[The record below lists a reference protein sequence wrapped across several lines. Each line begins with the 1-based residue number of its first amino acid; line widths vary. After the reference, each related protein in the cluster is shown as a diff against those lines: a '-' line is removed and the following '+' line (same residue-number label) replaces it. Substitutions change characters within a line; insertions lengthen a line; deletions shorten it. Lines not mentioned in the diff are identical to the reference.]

1 MNFKELDDDFLAKA
15 GSIISAGQS
24 QKSKETQVK
33 TLTAQYPAERAS
45 GYDSTGD
52 SREFDQLY
60 QNGLLFTAYE
70 YSSRTTPNLRDM
82 RTTMQKSYKLLNAID
97 KITSA
102 VKSVKGGLTSAQK
115 DMTKKPVANILLPR
129 SKSDSDVTSH
139 KFNDVGESLLTRG
152 NNTITGVLSNMAST
166 AVFGAIESVTQGVMA
181 DHGEQIYNTARSMY
195 AGADNRT
202 KIYTW
207 EFTPRTPDDLNQI
220 LKIYEIFNFFS
231 YGVTGNSQFAK
242 DVKKHIDDW
251 YKNTII
257 NKVNEEVGAKTQ
269 KTFME
274 SVTSFLSNVITVS
287 NPTVWFIQNFGTQSK
302 YDGLADIFGPAQIQS
317 IRFDKAPDGNFN
329 GLAIAPNMP
338 STFVLEV
345 TFREILTQNRASIY
359 GEDVL

>member
-1 MNFKELDDDFLAKA
+1 MNFKELDTNFLAKA

-33 TLTAQYPAERAS
+33 TLTAQYPAERSS

-70 YSSRTTPNLRDM
+70 YSSRVTPNLRDM
-82 RTTMQKSYKLLNAID
+82 RTAMQKQYNISKTIE
-97 KITSA
+97 KISTAVMSVRGGSTSTESDLA
-102 VKSVKGGLTSAQK
+102 
-115 DMTKKPVANILLPR
+115 KKPVANLLLPR
-129 SKSDSDVTSH
+129 SKSDSDMTNH
-139 KFNDVGESLLTRG
+139 KFNDVGESLVTRG
-152 NNTITGVLSNMAST
+152 NGSITGILSNMAST
-166 AVFGAIESVTQGVMA
+166 AVFGAIESVTQGIMA
-181 DHGEQIYNTARSMY
+181 DSGEQIYNTARSMY
-195 AGADNRT
+195 AGAENRT
-202 KIYTW
+202 KTYTW
-207 EFTPRTPDDLNQI
+207 EFTPRTPEDLTQI

-231 YGVTGNSQFAK
+231 YGITGNSQFAK
-242 DVKKHIDDW
+242 DVKKRIDDW
-251 YKNTII
+251 YKTTII

-274 SVTSFLSNVITVS
+274 SVTSFLSNVIVVS

-302 YDGLADIFGPAQIQS
+302 YDGIADIFGPAQISS

-329 GLAIAPNMP
+329 GLSIAPNMP
-338 STFVLEV
+338 STFILEV